1 MQLADPWWLLL
12 LLLVPLVVRAARRPI
27 RRAAVRFPSLGI
39 LRTVAPRG
47 AGHRRLILLALRAA
61 ALMAIVLAMTRPQAG
76 SAATKIHREGVD
88 VMLAVDISG
97 SMLAE
102 DFTLGNQRA
111 NRLQAVKSVVKE
123 FVAARPEDRIG
134 LVLFAARPYTQAP
147 LTLDHGW
154 LLQNLDR
161 AEVGMIEDG
170 TAIGSALATAGEPPA
185 PVDGEEQVRRAAH
198 RRPEQ
203 RREDHAADRGRGGR
217 RARYQVYTVGAGTR
231 GLAPYPAQDIFGN
244 KVYRPMQ
251 VDVDEDTLQK
261 IATTTHARYFRATD
275 TPTLR
280 EIYAEIDRSEK
291 TPFEAPEYLDYREL
305 YPWLLWPALAV
316 LLIEIGLAE
325 TKLRKLPDPWRDP
338 AASPRSDGPGAVVF
352 LVWSARRRAWRSRPS
367 SPPPLAGVATD
378 LDARRRTIRACCC
391 RPRSARWT
399 RHRRPD
405 VGFRWQQVPSAKAST

>member
-1 MQLADPWWLLL
+1 MHLADPWWLLL
-12 LLLVPLVVRAARRPI
+12 VVLVPFVLRAARRPI

-47 AGHRRLILLALRAA
+47 AGSRRLVLLALRATVLIAIAA
-61 ALMAIVLAMTRPQAG
+61 ALTRPQAG

-102 DFTLGNQRA
+102 DFTVEDERA

-134 LVLFAARPYTQAP
+134 LVLFAARPYTQCP

-161 AEVGMIEDG
+161 ADVGMIEDG
-170 TAIGSALATAGEPPA
+170 TAVGSALATAVNRLRPSTA
-185 PVDGEEQVRRAAH
+185 KSKFVVLLTDGQSNAGKIT
-198 RRPEQ
+198 PQ
-203 RREDHAADRGRGGR
+203 TAADAAAALGIK
-217 RARYQVYTVGAGTR
+217 VYTVGAGTR
-231 GLAPYPAQDIFGN
+231 GMAPYPTKDLFGN

-251 VDVDEDTLQK
+251 VDVDEPTLQK
-261 IATTTHARYFRATD
+261 IAATTHARYFRATD

-291 TPFEAPEYLDYREL
+291 TEFEAPQYLDYREL
-305 YPWLLWPALAV
+305 YPWLLWPALA
-316 LLIEIGLAE
+316 LLLLEIGLGE
-325 TKLRKLPDPWRDP
+325 TVLRKLP
-338 AASPRSDGPGAVVF
+338 
-352 LVWSARRRAWRSRPS
+352 
-367 SPPPLAGVATD
+367 
-378 LDARRRTIRACCC
+378 
-391 RPRSARWT
+391 
-399 RHRRPD
+399 
-405 VGFRWQQVPSAKAST
+405 